1 LDLSF
6 YGTLAVFLASTAL
19 LLSKRVRYDV
29 VGISSLVALILLG
42 AVSPER
48 ALVNLASPAVV
59 VLACLLAISRSLEKS
74 GFLENFG
81 ELITSRVKDERV
93 VLATLLLSAGLL
105 SGFVSD
111 VALTALLIPAF
122 VYAAK
127 KFGKAPSKYL
137 IPLSFA
143 SILGGRYTVIGTTPN
158 VVLDQLWFQSHG
170 VFLPFFQFAPVG
182 LTSVLLGL
190 GSMALILRLLPSNP
204 SAAAGIEGF
213 KTSDYLVEGRIE
225 EGELVGK
232 TVRYL
237 EKMGVKVLDVQPRRV
252 SFGPRVLEKG
262 DTVIM
267 QVNPDSLPTLSA
279 LKGLRLAPSSSE
291 AVKGGDLYEVLVP
304 SGSEAVGKTLA
315 DLDLDLF
322 YGVKVLGISGKAVR
336 GRISR
341 ISLNPGDTLLVQGEE
356 EGVGKMMEALGLVP
370 LYQRRIK
377 LFNPRMGLTSLAS
390 LILGTVLSSLGLNIA
405 ESFLVAVIPV
415 VVTNYREV
423 YRNMEWPLLVF
434 VGTYIS
440 LGQALASTGLMTH
453 IPLVSNPVI
462 LFAVTALIA
471 NLVNNAAAAVIMG
484 PVALSTP
491 NPLASITVVAMAS
504 SSTFLTPFSHQ
515 ANLLVTE
522 AGKYGVKDF
531 LIAGSIVLALIALS
545 TLTFV
550 ALVH

>member
-1 LDLSF
+1 
-6 YGTLAVFLASTAL
+6 
-19 LLSKRVRYDV
+19 
-29 VGISSLVALILLG
+29 
-42 AVSPER
+42 
-48 ALVNLASPAVV
+48 
-59 VLACLLAISRSLEKS
+59 
-74 GFLENFG
+74 
-81 ELITSRVKDERV
+81 
-93 VLATLLLSAGLL
+93 
-105 SGFVSD
+105 
-111 VALTALLIPAF
+111 
-122 VYAAK
+122 
-127 KFGKAPSKYL
+127 
-137 IPLSFA
+137 
-143 SILGGRYTVIGTTPN
+143 
-158 VVLDQLWFQSHG
+158 
-170 VFLPFFQFAPVG
+170 
-182 LTSVLLGL
+182 
-190 GSMALILRLLPSNP
+190 
-204 SAAAGIEGF
+204 
-213 KTSDYLVEGRIE
+213 
-225 EGELVGK
+225 
-232 TVRYL
+232 
-237 EKMGVKVLDVQPRRV
+237 
-252 SFGPRVLEKG
+252 
-262 DTVIM
+262 
-267 QVNPDSLPTLSA
+267 
-279 LKGLRLAPSSSE
+279 
-291 AVKGGDLYEVLVP
+291 
-304 SGSEAVGKTLA
+304 
-315 DLDLDLF
+315 
-322 YGVKVLGISGKAVR
+322 
-336 GRISR
+336 
-341 ISLNPGDTLLVQGEE
+341 
-356 EGVGKMMEALGLVP
+356 LVP